1 MPLEKKEI
9 SIPFLKGMDEK
20 TSDATRAPDS
30 LSDCLNGVFDKAG
43 RIKKRGGYVAADK
56 IIANTSTSRIA
67 KGAAVSQYKDETLIL
82 DGTKMYTKLSNAE
95 YLSKGTYVP
104 CTFKNEFKRRDP
116 SKKQSNAQMA
126 EAGGVRVYTW
136 MEYDHDGSGVVRVK
150 VAIEDAA
157 TGTSLRDDLT
167 LSTSY
172 FRTAE
177 AGRLYATPKP
187 YALAVDDDIYILWI
201 VNAGVVATISAV
213 SGGNGYSTGTGTATY
228 SSRGS
233 GLTVN
238 IGAVDGAG
246 AVTTI
251 AVNNGGTDYTVGD
264 IVHLAGGNNNAS
276 QTVATVGSSKVYVSK
291 IDCTS
296 VETAAAYVGASSTLK
311 DPSNN
316 EIEVNSTYS
325 QFAADSLQNA
335 TYNDGAVIAYS
346 DASGSYSYTVRPI
359 TIASGNMQAVADSDA
374 HRISA
379 AAAFN
384 PFSTSTSKFASGKN
398 IASNIFLKALND
410 NTSSASDKNVIFGA
424 TFDNSGTPEIIIRN
438 IQDDFDDEVVYG
450 AITTGP
456 NVLWTG
462 GLHLLNGTAGTFTNG
477 GHVYLALEM
486 WGKDQKGNSAG
497 DEGKVPP
504 HCVATYYL
512 TRTANNNPDST
523 RVHVAHNSS
532 VLSDMFRHAATAET
546 GLYYALSHVNDNS
559 LVSTDVRDYGLSNN
573 LALMRHIDNSGTRT
587 NEFVGAVRTGQT
599 ANCLTSEYVQ
609 SDPTATAISHE
620 TRGIIT
626 PTSPSVTVADMGP
639 IRAGWAVYGDGI
651 NTAAGTT
658 VLAVNS
664 ATTITLSRDAIAPT
678 SGPLLQARLTFV
690 QTSNTLVDVAPMT
703 YGAQRVTSKDSG
715 QRFLF
720 GAARFAGYA
729 TSRRGQYGGTETS
742 DNSFGVSL
750 VEVDL
755 DPDRALAS
763 LDSGGTW
770 TGTGGYLHG
779 YDGGSIFETGFALY
793 PSIARLEQV
802 SKDLNNVGGLADGTY
817 KYLAVYEWADANGN
831 VHRSSPS
838 AIKEITVENDS
849 GDLGTVGVSVYI
861 PNFTRKEGVKVV
873 IYRTLDASSIFYKA
887 GSFTVPTPAN
897 ATSGVITFVDW
908 PKGDSSGS
916 TAGEIIHRAIVYTQN
931 GELPNGF
938 FGSCTD
944 LTRHRNKVFAVGAD
958 DNVYFSKPIVDGIEP
973 QFPDAFSLTIPG
985 DSSKTTGIES
995 NLDHFLIFT
1004 EDNAHFVSGAGPDA
1018 FGAGMFAPPR
1028 IFGTNQ
1034 GARAGSAHVQTPLGV
1049 FYQTERGI
1057 YLVQRD
1063 MSVKYVGAQ
1072 VEDQVNNTIVSMI
1085 CHDPVNEVRFMVK
1098 DLNPG
1103 TGNPDVLLTYNY
1115 YFGQWS
1121 RSEMVYTS
1129 TENQIGEV
1137 YDGTYFQ
1144 KLSATG
1150 FLLKQDNSVFTDT
1163 SRVHSNPTSTITRN
1177 YNVSVKTAFIAPSG
1191 LLSYDRV
1198 YRVMAL
1204 GEYVGA
1210 HSVQMKF
1217 RMDYNESYILSSAVK
1232 VLSSAPA
1239 GGYEPADGAVN
1250 HPLYL
1255 FRAHLLQQKCRS
1267 LQVEILLTS
1276 STTAAAHLDGIA
1288 FEVGVRPKKSAFK
1301 TIADRTL

>member
-9 SIPFLKGMDEK
+9 SFPFLKGMDEK

-30 LSDCLNGVFDKAG
+30 LSDCLNGVFDKTG

-67 KGAAVSQYKDETLIL
+67 KGAAVSQYKNETLIL
-82 DGTKMYTKLSNAE
+82 DGTKMYTKLSNGE

-126 EAGGVRVYTW
+126 EAGGVRAYTW
-136 MEYDHDGSGVVRVK
+136 MEYDHDGSGAVRVK

-167 LSTSY
+167 ISTSY

-201 VNAGVVATISAV
+201 ANAGVVATIAAV
-213 SGGNGYSTGTGTATY
+213 SGGAGYSTGTGTATY

-251 AVNNGGTDYTVGD
+251 AVNNGGTGYTVGD

-359 TIASGNMQAVADSDA
+359 TIASGNMQAVADADA

-384 PFSTSTSKFASGKN
+384 PFATSTSKFASGKN

-410 NTSSASDKNVIFGA
+410 NTSSTTDSNVIFGA

-438 IQDDFDDEVVYG
+438 IRDDFNAEVVYG

-456 NVLWTG
+456 NSLWTG

-512 TRTANNNPDST
+512 TRTANNNPNST

-532 VLSDMFRHAATAET
+532 ILSDMFRHAATAET
-546 GLYYALSHVNDNS
+546 GLYYVLSHVNDNS
-559 LVSTDVRDYGLSNN
+559 LVSTDIRDYGLSNN

-587 NEFVGAVRTGQT
+587 NEFVGAVKTGQT

-626 PTSPSVTVADMGP
+626 PTSTSVTVADMGP
-639 IRAGWAVYGDGI
+639 VRAGWSVYGDGI
-651 NTAAGTT
+651 AANTVVSAINSTT
-658 VLAVNS
+658 TL
-664 ATTITLSRDAIAPT
+664 TLSIAATNPT

-690 QTSNTLVDVAPMT
+690 QPSNTLVDVAPMT
-703 YGAQRVTSKDSG
+703 YGAQRITSKDSG

-873 IYRTLDASSIFYKA
+873 VYRTLSQSSIFYKA

-897 ATSGVITFVDW
+897 APSGVITFVDW

-1072 VEDQVNNTIVSMI
+1072 VEDQVDNLIINMLA
-1085 CHDPVNEVRFMVK
+1085 HDPTNEVRFMVK
-1098 DLNPG
+1098 DTTASG
-1103 TGNPDVLLTYNY
+1103 SDVLLTYNY
-1115 YFGQWS
+1115 YFGQWT

-1129 TENQIGEV
+1129 SEYQVGEV

-1144 KLSATG
+1144 KLSGTG
-1150 FLLKQDNSVFTDT
+1150 FLLKQDNTFFQDT
-1163 SRVHSNPTSTITRN
+1163 YRIHASPAATITRN
-1177 YNVSVKTAFIAPSG
+1177 YNLELRTAFISPSG
-1191 LLSYDRV
+1191 LLSFDRI
-1198 YRVMAL
+1198 YRGMVL
-1204 GEYVGA
+1204 GEYVSA
-1210 HSVQMKF
+1210 HTIYMSF
-1217 RMDYNESYILSSAVK
+1217 YTDYMSATAISTDSKALSA
-1232 VLSSAPA
+1232 APA
-1239 GGYEPADGAVN
+1239 GGYEPVLGYAN

-1255 FRAHLLQQKCRS
+1255 FRSHMTQQKCRAI
-1267 LQVEILLTS
+1267 QVEIKLVS
-1276 STTAAAHLDGIA
+1276 SNSTTPAYLDGIA
-1288 FEVGVRPKKSAFK
+1288 LEVGVRPKKSAFK

>member
-1 MPLEKKEI
+1 
-9 SIPFLKGMDEK
+9 
-20 TSDATRAPDS
+20 
-30 LSDCLNGVFDKAG
+30 
-43 RIKKRGGYVAADK
+43 
-56 IIANTSTSRIA
+56 
-67 KGAAVSQYKDETLIL
+67 
-82 DGTKMYTKLSNAE
+82 
-95 YLSKGTYVP
+95 
-104 CTFKNEFKRRDP
+104 
-116 SKKQSNAQMA
+116 
-126 EAGGVRVYTW
+126 
-136 MEYDHDGSGVVRVK
+136 
-150 VAIEDAA
+150 
-157 TGTSLRDDLT
+157 
-167 LSTSY
+167 
-172 FRTAE
+172 
-177 AGRLYATPKP
+177 
-187 YALAVDDDIYILWI
+187 
-201 VNAGVVATISAV
+201 
-213 SGGNGYSTGTGTATY
+213 
-228 SSRGS
+228 
-233 GLTVN
+233 
-238 IGAVDGAG
+238 
-246 AVTTI
+246 
-251 AVNNGGTDYTVGD
+251 
-264 IVHLAGGNNNAS
+264 
-276 QTVATVGSSKVYVSK
+276 
-291 IDCTS
+291 
-296 VETAAAYVGASSTLK
+296 
-311 DPSNN
+311 
-316 EIEVNSTYS
+316 
-325 QFAADSLQNA
+325 
-335 TYNDGAVIAYS
+335 
-346 DASGSYSYTVRPI
+346 
-359 TIASGNMQAVADSDA
+359 
-374 HRISA
+374 
-379 AAAFN
+379 
-384 PFSTSTSKFASGKN
+384 
-398 IASNIFLKALND
+398 
-410 NTSSASDKNVIFGA
+410 
-424 TFDNSGTPEIIIRN
+424 
-438 IQDDFDDEVVYG
+438 
-450 AITTGP
+450 
-456 NVLWTG
+456 
-462 GLHLLNGTAGTFTNG
+462 
-477 GHVYLALEM
+477 
-486 WGKDQKGNSAG
+486 
-497 DEGKVPP
+497 
-504 HCVATYYL
+504 
-512 TRTANNNPDST
+512 
-523 RVHVAHNSS
+523 
-532 VLSDMFRHAATAET
+532 
-546 GLYYALSHVNDNS
+546 
-559 LVSTDVRDYGLSNN
+559 
-573 LALMRHIDNSGTRT
+573 MRHIDNSGTRT
-587 NEFVGAVRTGQT
+587 NEFVGAVKTGQT

-626 PTSPSVTVADMGP
+626 PTSTSVTVADMGP
-639 IRAGWAVYGDGI
+639 VRAGWSVYGDGI
-651 NTAAGTT
+651 AANTVVSAINSTT
-658 VLAVNS
+658 TL
-664 ATTITLSRDAIAPT
+664 TLSIAATNPT

-690 QTSNTLVDVAPMT
+690 QSSNTLVDVAPMT
-703 YGAQRVTSKDSG
+703 YGAQRITSKDSG

-802 SKDLNNVGGLADGTY
+802 SKNLNNVGGLADGTY

-873 IYRTLDASSIFYKA
+873 VYRTLSQGSIFYKA

-1232 VLSSAPA
+1232 ALSSAPA